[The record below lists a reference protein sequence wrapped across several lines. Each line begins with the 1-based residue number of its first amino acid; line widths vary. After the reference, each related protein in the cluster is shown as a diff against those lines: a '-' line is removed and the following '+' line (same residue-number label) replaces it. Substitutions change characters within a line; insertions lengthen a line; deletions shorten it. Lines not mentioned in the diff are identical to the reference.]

1 MLGADRMKTS
11 AYLAALVASML
22 LSGCV
27 VQSTYSKTVTVTKDP
42 SGEVLNIVETET
54 VVQPAQGYPLELKL
68 IDGVQ
73 P

>member
-1 MLGADRMKTS
+1 MKIS
-11 AYLAALVASML
+11 AYLAALGASML

-42 SGEVLNIVETET
+42 SGKVLNIVETET
-54 VVQPAQGYPLELKL
+54 VVQPAQGYPLKL
-68 IDGVQ
+68 QSTNGVQ

>member
-1 MLGADRMKTS
+1 MKTFAYFVALTAS
-11 AYLAALVASML
+11 AL

-42 SGEVLNIVETET
+42 SGKVLNMVESET
-54 VVQPAQGYPLELKL
+54 VVQPAQGYPLKL
-68 IDGVQ
+68 QLINGVQ